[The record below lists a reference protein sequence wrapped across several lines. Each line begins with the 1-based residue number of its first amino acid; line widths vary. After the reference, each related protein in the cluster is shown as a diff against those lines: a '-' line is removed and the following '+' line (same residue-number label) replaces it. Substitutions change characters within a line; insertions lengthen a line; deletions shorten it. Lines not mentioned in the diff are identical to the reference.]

1 MIHSLW
7 VPTKMLL
14 TRAWPKII
22 RWHILLI
29 LFQHFVILSTF
40 SLKPSSE
47 SPARASH
54 KSSSQGPWSACS
66 RSCGGGVQWRAQLNG
81 TRYLQLDYFTFLPGH
96 FINSSLIS
104 GSGGCVCLQPVQE
117 CQASGLALHRCHQA
131 GLTDCVPSTSRV
143 TNMASGS
150 ASSGNIRCGL

>member
-7 VPTKMLL
+7 VPTKILL
-14 TRAWPKII
+14 TEAWSKI

-81 TRYLQLDYFTFLPGH
+81 TRYLFKIRLLNPSTWTFYQFLTNFREWRVCVSPACPGM
-96 FINSSLIS
+96 SSLRS
-104 GSGGCVCLQPVQE
+104 S
-117 CQASGLALHRCHQA
+117 
-131 GLTDCVPSTSRV
+131 STSLSPGWADRLCAQHKQGYQYGQWLSFV
-143 TNMASGS
+143 
-150 ASSGNIRCGL
+150 R

>member
-7 VPTKMLL
+7 VPTKLLL
-14 TRAWPKII
+14 TRAWSKI
-22 RWHILLI
+22 RWHILLN

-81 TRYLQLDYFTFLPGH
+81 TRYLQLDYHLSTWTFYQFLINLREWRVCVSPACPGM
-96 FINSSLIS
+96 SSPRS
-104 GSGGCVCLQPVQE
+104 S
-117 CQASGLALHRCHQA
+117 
-131 GLTDCVPSTSRV
+131 STSLSPGWADRLCAQHKQGYQYGQWLSFV
-143 TNMASGS
+143 
-150 ASSGNIRCGL
+150 R